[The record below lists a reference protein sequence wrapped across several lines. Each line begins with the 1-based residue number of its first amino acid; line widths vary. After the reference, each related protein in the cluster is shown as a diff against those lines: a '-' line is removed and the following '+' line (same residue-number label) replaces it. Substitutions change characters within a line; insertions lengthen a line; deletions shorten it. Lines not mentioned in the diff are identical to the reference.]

1 MNDIRIIDKLPLNGT
16 QLGIWLADQVA
27 DEVSS
32 NGYVISHCVHVRG
45 PLDAALLGRAIRIGL
60 AGADTV
66 MARYRTGEEG
76 PVQDI
81 SHVLTQEDVAAPEL
95 HDWRDDSDGMA
106 RAQAAM
112 RADTDAVLRADGAGP
127 LYRHAL
133 YHVRDGEGELWLWY
147 QRYHHIMLDGFSFV
161 ALTRHIAAVYSAL
174 ARGVEPPAA
183 PFTGVATAVAEYE
196 AYQASP
202 ERDADSA
209 FWREYAQ
216 NLPAATTLS
225 LHATGGKAGVVTH
238 ALALAPA
245 LARRLDAL
253 SREPQAAAQ
262 RLAVADLVHG
272 ALAAYLARMTGQGG
286 QSIGVPFMRRM
297 GTAAVQTLAPLVN
310 VLPVAVDVAPEET
323 WFDVAA
329 RFRQALKAVRP
340 HQRYEAEQIGRDA
353 GIVGT
358 GRKLYGALINFKM
371 FDYRLDLAGTPG
383 ITHHLATGPVD
394 DLEFGVQVDAHAI
407 SLELRAEG
415 ARYTK
420 AELAAHAS
428 RIEHLLQAW
437 AAQPDMPNGRVP
449 LLPAPERAALAA
461 WSRGAAV
468 TPEPGLCTIA
478 DLLARQAVD
487 RPDATALV
495 CGDVRLSFGELAGRV
510 AQLARLLRSHGAG
523 RGRVVAVALPR
534 SGDSVVAL
542 LAVLASGS
550 TFLPLDL
557 DYPPERI
564 AMMCEDTLPVLAV
577 CSESTD
583 VPLPDGL
590 PCLRIEAPGVRREL
604 AGLPADPLAAHEQ
617 DALTADDIAYVI
629 FTSGSTGRPKGVM
642 NTHGALLNLIASHRP
657 TIYEPARAAVAAKF
671 PERALRAAHTHSFSF
686 DSSWLQLF
694 WLLLGEEL
702 HVVDEELRR
711 DAWALARYVD
721 TARIDAMDLPPSFL
735 AQLLNNGLMG
745 EGSHRPTLILIGGE
759 AAPAALWRQLRGY
772 PGLQA
777 HNLYGPTEYT
787 VDTLRAPLA
796 GSERPVVGRPI
807 ANTRVY
813 VLDAR
818 LQPVPPGAL
827 GELYVSGAGLALG
840 YLARGDLSAARFVAN
855 PFDGDGTR
863 MYRTGD
869 LVRWNL
875 DGALEFTGRCDDQ
888 VKVRGYRVE
897 LGEVENAL
905 SLLPGVESV
914 IVLAQP
920 VNGSHRLVAYCAVPG
935 CPEDQAAHRGRELLA
950 ALAQSL
956 PDYMVPARLIVLQAF
971 PRNVSGK
978 INRKALPAP
987 ESVADLPAG
996 ESAVEGSD
1004 EALVCALMAQVLK
1017 LPRIGMDDDFF
1028 ALGGDSISAIML
1040 CGALRQAGRQLRP
1053 SAVFS
1058 LRNAR
1063 HIAPGLTSLEAD
1075 TGAGWQLSAADHAVL
1090 TARHGPFAAAAPVLP
1105 LQQGMLY
1112 HARVGGAD
1120 GQSYSA
1126 FTRLRFDGAL
1136 DAARL
1141 RRALASLLARYPQL
1155 GGLFDTD
1162 TVDQPVLLLPEPG
1175 AVTWAWR
1182 EDDLSPLAGAARD
1195 ERIAAIEADLLA
1207 CSCQLDRFG
1216 GMLATGLMRVNARE
1230 HVLLLAVHHLVID
1243 GWSTPL
1249 LLRDLLAAY
1258 RLDSALPPLAVQY
1271 PAVVA
1276 ALAARQHGA
1285 AATHWR
1291 EALDGVQPTV
1301 LFGEPTRTVTEAILA
1316 LSADESSRLTQ
1327 RLRTTGVTLNVLM
1340 QAVWAMVLG
1349 AQAGHDDVVFGTPVA
1364 GRSAP
1369 VDGIGEQVGLFLN
1382 TIPVRM
1388 RLDGHAPLWTQLPAL
1403 QQHHARLQ
1411 EHDGIG
1417 LAEIQRI
1424 AGGATLFDTLLVVE
1438 NYPDHSY
1445 LGQEL
1450 AGIDGQ
1456 PLRAGDVHNRGYSH
1470 YPLALLV
1477 LPGEEITLLVDNRG
1491 ALAEPAVLAQRVM
1504 QLLRTALEQP
1514 DLPLRR
1520 YRLVTPAET
1529 AMIDAVNATA
1539 QPLPAA
1545 TLRSALAAQAER
1557 TPRAPALCDADHQL
1571 DYAALRQQVRALAAR
1586 LAEGGVGP
1594 GDIVA
1599 VALPRSVRLSIALLA
1614 VIEAGAAYLPLE
1626 LAYPDE
1632 RLAYMIGDAAPRLLI
1647 GQHADIARLA
1657 AIAGA
1662 TPMLR
1667 FDALAPPGAHAPDLE
1682 PVLSP
1687 DHPAYIIYTSGTTGR
1702 PKGALVSHRAI
1713 VNRIAWMQHQYSLG
1727 ARDVVLQKTPCGF
1740 DVSVWEFFWPL
1751 MTGASLAM
1759 AAPDAHKDPAE
1770 LLRAVEGYG
1779 ATCMHFVPSML
1790 ATFSAHLASLDERRA
1805 ASLRL
1810 VFCSGE
1816 ALTRAQAAEFARLN
1830 RAQLHNLYGPTE
1842 AAVDVTYMPAA
1853 GPFVGAGSGVPIG
1866 RPVWNTQLR
1875 VLDRWLRPVPPGAI
1889 GELYLCGVQLA
1900 LGYLGKPGLTA
1911 GRFVADPF
1919 TAGQRMYRTGDVVR
1933 WLEDGNVEYLGRA
1946 DDQVKIRGQ
1955 RIELGEIESVL
1966 AAQPEVAQA
1975 AVHAVALG
1983 GDGGGVDNRQLV
1995 AYLVAVAG
2003 GAVDEASL
2011 RDRLAVR
2018 LPAHMVPVA
2027 FVVLDSLPLSANGK
2041 LDRKALPLPARA
2053 EGERRLP
2060 ARGLESRLAGVF
2072 AAVLGVPEV
2081 FADDDFFAIGGHSL
2095 LAMRL
2100 ASEIR
2105 KTLERPV
2112 SVGQIMT
2119 APTVARLAARLNE
2132 DGMRNDFGNDGF
2144 APVIHLRGGAG
2155 TPLFCFYPG
2164 SGFAWQYSVLARY
2177 LEDGMPII
2185 GLQSP
2190 RPDGLI
2196 ATSPDMPALVE
2207 RQLAIVRGVQATGP
2221 YRLLGYSLGGT
2232 VAYAVA
2238 ARLRA
2243 EGEEVAFLGLL
2254 DTYPAEVHDWSDP
2267 QGAEAAMGAEREQQQ
2282 LLADAYDGNDD
2293 SSDNSEADAA
2303 LRAEREALL
2312 AQIFANY
2319 GDAVRLLSQTTTPDY
2334 DGDLTVFVAEQSL
2347 PGYIETEASWRRHV
2361 TSLRVHR
2368 LPEASHENIMS
2379 PRSLETLGPLLQ
2391 REIDLSKEKQ

>member
-1 MNDIRIIDKLPLNGT
+1 MNDIRVIDKLPLNGT

-27 DEVSS
+27 DEATNAAN
-32 NGYVISHCVHVRG
+32 NGYVISHCVHIRG
-45 PLDAALLGRAIRIGL
+45 PLDAVLLARAIRIGL

-66 MARYRTGEEG
+66 TAHYRAGTDG
-76 PVQDI
+76 PVQHI
-81 SHVLTQEDVAAPEL
+81 HHVLTHEDVEPPKV
-95 HDWRDDSDGMA
+95 HDWRDDPDGLA
-106 RAQAAM
+106 RARAAM
-112 RADTDAVLRADGAGP
+112 RRDTDTVLRADGAAS
-127 LYRHAL
+127 LYHHAL
-133 YHVRDGEGELWLWY
+133 YHVRDGAGEMWLWY

-174 ARGVEPPAA
+174 VRGAEPPVA
-183 PFTGVATAVAEYE
+183 PFAGVAAAVSEYE

-202 ERDADSA
+202 GREADSA
-209 FWREYAQ
+209 FWRDYAE

-225 LHATGGKAGVVTH
+225 LHATGAAAGVVTH
-238 ALALAPA
+238 ALALPPA
-245 LARRLDAL
+245 LMQRLNDL
-253 SREPQAAAQ
+253 IREPLAAAQ
-262 RLAVADLVHG
+262 RLSAADLLHG
-272 ALAAYLARMTGQGG
+272 ALAAYLARMTGQPG

-310 VLPVAVDVAPEET
+310 VLPVAVEVAPRDN
-323 WFDVAA
+323 WFDAAA

-340 HQRYEAEQIGRDA
+340 HQRYEAEQIQRDA

-358 GRKLYGALINFKM
+358 GRKLYGALINYKL

-383 ITHHLATGPVD
+383 ITEHLATGPVD
-394 DLEFGVQVDAHAI
+394 DLEFGVQVDADAI
-407 SLELRAEG
+407 ALELRGDG
-415 ARYTK
+415 ARYTE
-420 AELAAHAS
+420 AELAAHAA

-437 AAQPDMPNGRVP
+437 AAAPDMPNTRVP
-449 LLPAPERAALAA
+449 LLPASELSALAQ
-461 WSRGAAV
+461 WSRGTVV
-468 TPEPGLCTIA
+468 TADPGLRTVA
-478 DLLARQAVD
+478 DLLARQAQD
-487 RPDATALV
+487 RPDTTALV

-510 AQLARLLRSHGAG
+510 AQLARLLRSHGGG

-542 LAVLASGS
+542 LAVLTSGS

-564 AMMCEDTLPVLAV
+564 AMMCEDTQPVLAL
-577 CSESTD
+577 CSENGTVS
-583 VPLPDGL
+583 LPPGV
-590 PCLRIEAPGVRREL
+590 PCLRIDAPAVRRDL
-604 AGLPADPLAAHEQ
+604 AGLPAAPLASHEQ

-657 TIYEPARAAVAAKF
+657 TIYEPARAAVAARF
-671 PERALRAAHTHSFSF
+671 PERRLRAAHTHSFSF

-711 DAWALARYVD
+711 DAWALARYVSS
-721 TARIDAMDLPPSFL
+721 ARIDAMDLPPSFL

-745 EGSHRPTLILIGGE
+745 EGSHHPTLILIGGE

-807 ANTRVY
+807 AGTRVY

-818 LQPVPPGAL
+818 LQPVPSGAL

-855 PFDGDGTR
+855 PFDGHGAR

-920 VNGSHRLVAYCAVPG
+920 VNGSHRLVAYCAVPR
-935 CPEDQAAHRGRELLA
+935 CPADQATHRSRELLA
-950 ALAQSL
+950 ALAQAL
-956 PDYMVPARLIVLQAF
+956 PDYMVPARLIVLEAF

-978 INRKALPAP
+978 IDRKALPAP

-996 ESAVEGSD
+996 EAAMEGSD
-1004 EALVCALMAQVLK
+1004 EALVCQLMAQVLK
-1017 LPRIGMDDDFF
+1017 LPGTGLDDDFF

-1063 HIAPGLTSLEAD
+1063 HIAPALSSLDEEAGL
-1075 TGAGWQLSAADHAVL
+1075 GWQLAAADHAVL
-1090 TARHGPFAAAAPVLP
+1090 TARHGAFSAASPVLP

-1120 GQSYSA
+1120 AQSYSA

-1141 RRALASLLARYPQL
+1141 HRALASLLARYPQL

-1162 TVDQPVLLLPEPG
+1162 AVDQPVFLLPMPG

-1182 EDDLSPLAGAARD
+1182 EDDLSALAGAARD

-1207 CSCQLDRFG
+1207 RSCRLERFG
-1216 GMLATGLMRVNARE
+1216 GMLAAGLMRVNERE
-1230 HVLLLAVHHLVID
+1230 HVLLLAIHHLVID

-1258 RLDSALPPLAVQY
+1258 RLDAALPPLPVQY

-1276 ALAARQHGA
+1276 ALAARNHGA
-1285 AATHWR
+1285 AASRWR
-1291 EALDGVQPTV
+1291 EALAGVQPTV
-1301 LFGEPTRTVTEAILA
+1301 LFGEPTRTVTEAM
-1316 LSADESSRLTQ
+1316 LSLTVDESRRLTE

-1349 AQAGHDDVVFGTPVA
+1349 AQAGSDDIVFGTPVA

-1369 VDGIGEQVGLFLN
+1369 VDGIGDQVGLFLN

-1388 RLDGHAPLWTQLPAL
+1388 RLDAHAALWTQLTAL
-1403 QQHHARLQ
+1403 QQHHAGLQ

-1450 AGIDGQ
+1450 AGADGQ

-1477 LPGEEITLLVDNRG
+1477 LPGEQITLLVENRG
-1491 ALAEPAVLAQRVM
+1491 ALAEPAVLARRVV
-1504 QLLRTALEQP
+1504 QLLRTALGQP
-1514 DLPLRR
+1514 DLPLAR
-1520 YRLVTPAET
+1520 YPLVTPEAG
-1529 AMIDAVNATA
+1529 ALIDAVNSTA

-1586 LAEGGVGP
+1586 LAEGGVAP

-1632 RLAYMIGDAAPRLLI
+1632 RLAYMVDDAAPRLLI
-1647 GQHADIARLA
+1647 GQDADSARLA
-1657 AIAGA
+1657 IVAGS

-1667 FDALAPPGAHAPDLE
+1667 FDALAPPGADAPDLQ
-1682 PVLSP
+1682 PALSP
-1687 DHPAYIIYTSGTTGR
+1687 EHPAYIIYTSGTTGR

-1727 ARDVVLQKTPCGF
+1727 ACDVVLQKTPCGF

-1759 AAPDAHKDPAE
+1759 VAPDAHKDPAE
-1770 LLRAVEGYG
+1770 LLRAVEGNG
-1779 ATCMHFVPSML
+1779 VTCMHFVPSML
-1790 ATFSAHLASLDERRA
+1790 ATFSAHLASLEERRA
-1805 ASLRL
+1805 ATLRL

-1816 ALTRAQAAEFARLN
+1816 ALTRAQAAEFARLS

-1853 GPFVGAGSGVPIG
+1853 GPFVNDGSGVPIG

-1889 GELYLCGVQLA
+1889 GELYLCGAQLA
-1900 LGYLGKPGLTA
+1900 FGYLGKPGLTA
-1911 GRFVADPF
+1911 CRFVADPF
-1919 TAGQRMYRTGDVVR
+1919 ATGQRMYRTGDVVR

-1983 GDGGGVDNRQLV
+1983 GEGGGVDNRQLV
-1995 AYLVAVAG
+1995 AYLVSVAG
-2003 GAVDEASL
+2003 AAVDEAAL
-2011 RDRLAVR
+2011 RDRLAAR
-2018 LPAHMVPVA
+2018 LPTHMVPVA
-2027 FVVLDSLPLSANGK
+2027 FVVLERLPLSANGK
-2041 LDRKALPLPARA
+2041 LDRNALPLPARA

-2060 ARGLESRLAGVF
+2060 ARGLESRLADVF

-2105 KTLERPV
+2105 KALERPV

-2144 APVIHLRGGAG
+2144 DPVIHLRGGTG

-2177 LEDGMPII
+2177 LEEGMPII

-2190 RPDGLI
+2190 RPHGLI
-2196 ATSPDMPALVE
+2196 ATSLDMPTLVE

-2254 DTYPAEVHDWSDP
+2254 DTYPAEVHDWNDP

-2282 LLADAYDGNDD
+2282 LLADAYDETGEN
-2293 SSDNSEADAA
+2293 NAADAA

-2312 AQIFANY
+2312 TQIFANY
-2319 GDAVRLLSQTTTPDY
+2319 GDAVRLLSHTTTPDY
-2334 DGDLTVFVAEQSL
+2334 DGELTVFVAEQSL
-2347 PGYIETEASWRRHV
+2347 PGYIEPEASWRRHV

-2368 LPEASHENIMS
+2368 LAEASHENIMS

-2391 REIDLSKEKQ
+2391 REIDLSKETQ